1 VVRRS
6 RLWLLR
12 TADEEQVD
20 SMVKQA
26 LTVAAEEISEKYAHT
41 SCVHNANIYPPSSV
55 ATDEGTARPGNDRF
69 SRSFVQ
75 MSCASLTKM

>member
-1 VVRRS
+1 
-6 RLWLLR
+6 LR

-55 ATDEGTARPGNDRF
+55 ATDEGTARGTTVLADLLFKCR
-69 SRSFVQ
+69 VHH
-75 MSCASLTKM
+75 